1 MPGNM
6 EAGRLGDMTACYV
19 RTRQGFSHNQTE
31 EGDNRAPC
39 NYANVGGAS
48 AYPIAGSGPF
58 HNTVPESDL
67 MHVSGL
73 GSDSVL

>member
-1 MPGNM
+1 MF
-6 EAGRLGDMTACYV
+6 EHDKDFRT
-19 RTRQGFSHNQTE
+19 TRQKKVITVP
-31 EGDNRAPC
+31 PC